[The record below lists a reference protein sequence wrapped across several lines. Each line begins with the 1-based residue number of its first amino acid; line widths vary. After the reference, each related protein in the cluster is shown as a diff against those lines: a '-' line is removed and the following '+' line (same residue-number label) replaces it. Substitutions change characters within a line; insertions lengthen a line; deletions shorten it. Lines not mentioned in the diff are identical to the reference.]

1 MESTLPQVAATALF
15 NISFA
20 WVVGVLAARLW
31 LMTQKTAWQQLVFRR
46 LSLAMLAGLLACATG
61 LFLSLWTESAMMGDV
76 AWLAAW
82 PAYAQMMTTTH
93 YGHAGVAA
101 MVLLVISMLA
111 HRVLQRAGAGTA
123 YLGIMAALFVLVAA
137 ARVTI
142 GHAYEHGPLSVAAV
156 AEWVHLLCMALWAG
170 IVFVAGWLV
179 LPSMLRRESAPGVER
194 AAYLSSMSNWAAA
207 AVAGIVATGACN
219 AYRVL
224 GSPRDLLEEPYG
236 YVLLIKLLLVL
247 VAIALGGFNRFFG
260 LPACCATQ
268 PSPVAARG
276 LGTVMRVLRIESL
289 VLVLI
294 LLAAAMLANSA
305 PPGH

>member
-15 NISFA
+15 NIGFA
-20 WVVGVLAARLW
+20 WVIGVLAARLW
-31 LMTQKTAWQQLVFRR
+31 LMKQKTAWQQLVFRR
-46 LSLAMLAGLLACATG
+46 LSPAMLAGLLACATG
-61 LFLSLWTESAMMGDV
+61 LFLSLWTESAVMADL

-101 MVLLVISMLA
+101 MVLLVIAMLA

-123 YLGIMAALFVLVAA
+123 YLGTMAALFMLVAA

-179 LPSMLRRESAPGVER
+179 LPFMLRRESAPGVER

-207 AVAGIVATGACN
+207 AVAGIVATGAYN

-224 GSPRDLLEEPYG
+224 GSPRDLLDERYG

-260 LPACCATQ
+260 LPACYAMQ

-276 LGTVMRVLRIESL
+276 LGTVMRILRLESL